1 MRRGKT
7 IAKEEHTPSKVRAF
21 VYNFQLI
28 FLGSGFGAMSCCSI
42 CCHTAGAHRVGS
54 MECWGSWPSA
64 SVWVVVFSVGI
75 QLSENLHTLK
85 SVITSLECQRVTR
98 KINLI
103 LLLTI
108 HFGETFST
116 KASLID

>member
-28 FLGSGFGAMSCCSI
+28 FRGSGFGAMSCCII

-54 MECWGSWPSA
+54 MESA
-64 SVWVVVFSVGI
+64 GDPGPPQVCGWWRSVWVSSSVR
-75 QLSENLHTLK
+75 T
-85 SVITSLECQRVTR
+85 CTR
-98 KINLI
+98 
-103 LLLTI
+103 
-108 HFGETFST
+108 
-116 KASLID
+116 